1 MEVAMHE
8 FEHLL
13 LVATNVGTQGSV
25 AIGAEAFD
33 DAIDHGGAEDVV
45 LLKHGA
51 LALEAVGR
59 GLTTV
64 GEASERVELRDIL
77 LLVDVDIHVGLLG
90 YLEGIIE
97 FEAIAASHGKTRDE
111 LVDVGRAIG

>member
-1 MEVAMHE
+1 MEVTVDE
-8 FEHLL
+8 LQHLFL
-13 LVATNVGTQGSV
+13 VGTDVGTESAV
-25 AIGAEAFD
+25 AIRTKFLD
-33 DAIDHGGAEDVV
+33 DTVNHGRAEDVV
-45 LLKHGA
+45 LLERFT

-59 GLTTV
+59 GLTAV
-64 GEASERVELRDIL
+64 GEASEGVEFIGIL

-97 FEAIAASHGKTRDE
+97 FEAIAASHSKTRDE